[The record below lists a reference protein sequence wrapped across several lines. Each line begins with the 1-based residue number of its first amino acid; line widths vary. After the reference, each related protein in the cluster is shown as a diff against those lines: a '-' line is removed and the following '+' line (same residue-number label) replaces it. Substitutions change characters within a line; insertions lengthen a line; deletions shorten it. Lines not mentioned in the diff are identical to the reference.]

1 MKNTIKLQTISLN
14 GVKYTRTT
22 GASIDT
28 DVYDVDNFISL
39 SDRRYYANK
48 FNVRGVSKSIRSIV
62 N

>member
-14 GVKYTRTT
+14 GTRYTRTT

-28 DVYDVDNFISL
+28 DVYNVDDFISL
-39 SDRRYYANK
+39 SGRRYYANRFK
-48 FNVRGVSKSIRSIV
+48 VRGVSKSIRSLI